1 MRRRGASTA
10 ALAALAALA
19 AIAAPMAATP
29 SAMAADIPHYTN
41 DEQDV
46 PAEYRMF
53 VLDTTETPIENVRFD
68 EDEWTHTTAE
78 DNNAWWPTKPDA
90 GLTVPDVGEWT
101 DGSDVRHTIDMRLEL
116 DEWNGGN
123 VSELGR
129 FDEDGRIVRD
139 GLFWI
144 NNAYDNAKVPK
155 ATLDA
160 LGRIDTSRRAGC
172 RWTVTLLMADTGAPV
187 PADFKGV
194 TGFND
199 LDGWD
204 ADPDL
209 AFEGV
214 ELVSGFDAAYTT
226 PDAQLQQFGENG
238 FAGVIADAGDESNL
252 DGAQQS
258 RHRVAATWT
267 GPTFTFGYSIQ
278 QPQGRLDGSRMTF
291 GAPITRLETLTYKL
305 NGGQGAIPNQQEG
318 TNQ

>member
-1 MRRRGASTA
+1 MKRRGL
-10 ALAALAALA
+10 LAGVIATVA
-19 AIAAPMAATP
+19 AIAAMAP
-29 SAMAADIPHYTN
+29 SALAADIPHYTN
-41 DEQDV
+41 DRQDV
-46 PAEYRMF
+46 PAEYRTF
-53 VLDTTETPIENVRFD
+53 VLDTTDTPFNKVAFD
-68 EDEWTHTTAE
+68 DGEWTRTVKD
-78 DNNAWWPTKPDA
+78 DNNAWWPTVADA
-90 GLTVPDVGEWT
+90 GLTIPDVGEWT
-101 DGSDVRHTIDMRLEL
+101 DEAGSRHAIDMRLKL
-116 DEWNGGN
+116 AGWNGGN

-129 FDEDGRIVRD
+129 FDEHGQIVHD

-144 NNAYDNAKVPK
+144 NNAYDNTKVPDE
-155 ATLDA
+155 TLKA
-160 LGRIDTSRRAGC
+160 LGRIDTSRRVGC
-172 RWTVTLLMADTGAPV
+172 RWTVTLLMADTGTPV

-226 PDAQLQQFGENG
+226 PDAQLASFGENG
-238 FAGVIADAGDESNL
+238 FAGTTADAGDESDL

-258 RHRVAATWT
+258 RHRLAATWT

-305 NGGQGAIPNQQEG
+305 NGGSGTIPNLQEG
-318 TNQ
+318 ANQ